1 MASHYNSFFGSQEE
15 PHFLESCSLCRK
27 HLALNSDIF
36 MYRGDKAFC
45 SKECREE
52 QIESDEAKEKRLR
65 LSARSLRKKSSEAA
79 KDSAAG
85 KTVRTGTLV
94 VA

>member
-1 MASHYNSFFGSQEE
+1 MASYYSAFFGSEE
-15 PHFLESCSLCRK
+15 PHFLESCSLCSK
-27 HLALNSDIF
+27 HLGPNSDIF
-36 MYRGDKAFC
+36 MYRGDTAFC
-45 SKECREE
+45 SQECREE
-52 QIESDEAKEKRLR
+52 QIESDEAKERSWK

>member
-1 MASHYNSFFGSQEE
+1 MASYYSGFLGCEE
-15 PHFLESCSLCRK
+15 QHFLESCSLCRK
-27 HLALNSDIF
+27 SLGRNTDIF

-52 QIESDEAKEKRLR
+52 QIVSDEAKEKKWRI
-65 LSARSLRKKSSEAA
+65 SARSLRKKSSEAV

-85 KTVRTGTLV
+85 NSVRTGTLV

>member
-1 MASHYNSFFGSQEE
+1 MASCYAEVFGSEE

-27 HLALNSDIF
+27 HLGRNSDIF

-45 SKECREE
+45 SNECREE
-52 QIESDEAKEKRLR
+52 QIESDEAKEKSRKV
-65 LSARSLRKKSSEAA
+65 SARSLRKKSSEAA
-79 KDSAAG
+79 KDC

>member
-1 MASHYNSFFGSQEE
+1 MASYYSGFLGCEE

-27 HLALNSDIF
+27 PLGLNSDIF
-36 MYRGDKAFC
+36 MYRGDRAFC

-52 QIESDEAKEKRLR
+52 QIESDEAKEKSWKI
-65 LSARSLRKKSSEAA
+65 SARSLRKKSSEAG

>member
-1 MASHYNSFFGSQEE
+1 MASNYASFFDNEE

-27 HLALNSDIF
+27 HLGLNSDIY

-45 SKECREE
+45 SNECREE
-52 QIESDEAKEKRLR
+52 QIEYDEAKERSWK

-79 KDSAAG
+79 KDSATG

>member
-1 MASHYNSFFGSQEE
+1 MASYYAGVFGSEE

-27 HLALNSDIF
+27 HLGRNSDIF

-45 SKECREE
+45 SNECREE
-52 QIESDEAKEKRLR
+52 QIESDEAKEKSWK

-79 KDSAAG
+79 KDC

>member
-1 MASHYNSFFGSQEE
+1 MASNYSSFFGYEE

-27 HLALNSDIF
+27 PLGLNSDIF

-52 QIESDEAKEKRLR
+52 QIESDEAKERSWKI
-65 LSARSLRKKSSEAA
+65 SSRSLRKKTTEAA
-79 KDSAAG
+79 KESATG

>member
-1 MASHYNSFFGSQEE
+1 MASNYSSFFCYEE
-15 PHFLESCSLCRK
+15 QHFLESCSLCRK
-27 HLALNSDIF
+27 SLGLNSDIF

-52 QIESDEAKEKRLR
+52 QIESDEAKERSFR
-65 LSARSLRKKSSEAA
+65 ISSRSLRKKTTEAA
-79 KDSAAG
+79 KEST
-85 KTVRTGTLV
+85 TVRTGTLV

>member
-1 MASHYNSFFGSQEE
+1 MASHYKSFFGSEE

-27 HLALNSDIF
+27 HIGLNSDIF

-52 QIESDEAKEKRLR
+52 QIESDEAKERSWR
-65 LSARSLRKKSSEAA
+65 LSSRSLRKKSSEAA
-79 KDSAAG
+79 KDSATG

>member
-1 MASHYNSFFGSQEE
+1 MASYYAGFSSYEE

-27 HLALNSDIF
+27 HLPRNSDIF

-45 SKECREE
+45 SNECREE
-52 QIESDEAKEKRLR
+52 QIESDEAKEKSWK
-65 LSARSLRKKSSEAA
+65 LSSRSLRKKSSEAS
-79 KDSAAG
+79 KDC

>member
-1 MASHYNSFFGSQEE
+1 MASHYNSFFGSEE

-27 HLALNSDIF
+27 HIGLNSDIF

-52 QIESDEAKEKRLR
+52 QIESDEAKERSWR

-79 KDSAAG
+79 KESAAG
-85 KTVRTGTLV
+85 KTVRAGTLV

>member
-1 MASHYNSFFGSQEE
+1 MASYYSSFFGSEE
-15 PHFLESCSLCRK
+15 PHFLESCSLCSK
-27 HLALNSDIF
+27 HLGLNSDIF

-45 SKECREE
+45 SIECREE
-52 QIESDEAKEKRLR
+52 QIESDEAKEKRLK
-65 LSARSLRKKSSEAA
+65 LSARSIRKKSSEAA
-79 KDSAAG
+79 KESAAG

>member
-1 MASHYNSFFGSQEE
+1 MASYYTGSSGYEE

-27 HLALNSDIF
+27 HLGLNSDIF

-45 SKECREE
+45 SNECREE
-52 QIESDEAKEKRLR
+52 QIESDEAKEKSWKV
-65 LSARSLRKKSSEAA
+65 SARSLRKKSSEAA
-79 KDSAAG
+79 KDC

>member
-1 MASHYNSFFGSQEE
+1 MASYYSGFLGCEE

-27 HLALNSDIF
+27 HLGLNSDIF

-45 SKECREE
+45 SNECREE
-52 QIESDEAKEKRLR
+52 QIESDEAKERKWKK
-65 LSARSLRKKSSEAA
+65 SSRSLRKNSSET
-79 KDSAAG
+79 KESAAG
-85 KTVRTGTLV
+85 NTVRTGTLV

>member
-1 MASHYNSFFGSQEE
+1 MASHYNSFFGSEE

-27 HLALNSDIF
+27 HIGLNSDIF

-52 QIESDEAKEKRLR
+52 QIESDEAKERSWR
-65 LSARSLRKKSSEAA
+65 LSARSLRKNSSEAA
-79 KDSAAG
+79 KDCAAG